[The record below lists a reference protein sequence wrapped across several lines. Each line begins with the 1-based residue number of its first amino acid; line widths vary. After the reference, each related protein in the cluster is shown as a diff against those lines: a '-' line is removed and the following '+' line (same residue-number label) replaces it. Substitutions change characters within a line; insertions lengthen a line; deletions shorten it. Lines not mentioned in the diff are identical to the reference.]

1 MSNQETNTMT
11 NKNVGVPA
19 PVIVFFAV
27 VALALFA
34 VAGYFFYLTWA
45 TIYTVNGISIL
56 KAPFFRSRAIVLT
69 AAGIVATVADVY
81 LVRLNK
87 GKR

>member
-11 NKNVGVPA
+11 NKNVGVPV
-19 PVIVFFAV
+19 PVILFFAV
-27 VALALFA
+27 VALILFA
-34 VAGYFFYLTWA
+34 VAGYYFYLTWA
-45 TIYTVNGISIL
+45 TIYTVNGISVL
-56 KAPFFRSRAIVLT
+56 EAPFFRSKAIVLA

>member
-1 MSNQETNTMT
+1 MSNQETNAVT
-11 NKNVGVPA
+11 NKNGSIPF
-19 PVIVFFAV
+19 PVIVFFAL

-34 VAGYFFYLTWA
+34 AAGYYFYLTWA

-56 KAPFFRSRAIVLT
+56 KAPFFRSKGIVLT

-81 LVRLNK
+81 LVRLRQ

>member
-1 MSNQETNTMT
+1 MSNQEISSKTGN
-11 NKNVGVPA
+11 NGSVPIT
-19 PVIVFFAV
+19 VIVFFAA
-27 VALALFA
+27 VALALFV
-34 VAGYFFYLTWA
+34 VAGYYFYLTWA
-45 TIYTVNGISIL
+45 TLYTVNGISVL
-56 KAPFFRSRAIVLT
+56 KAPFFRSRAIVLA

>member
-1 MSNQETNTMT
+1 MNNPETN
-11 NKNVGVPA
+11 NKGGTGGSIPI
-19 PVIVFFAV
+19 PVIVFFAL

-34 VAGYFFYLTWA
+34 AAGYYYYLTWA
-45 TIYTVNGISIL
+45 TIHTVNGISVL
-56 KAPFFRSRAIVLT
+56 RAPYFKARAIVIT

-81 LVRLNK
+81 LVRLRL